1 MRILEWLNMLMPK
14 RELIECNKIIKKHFY
29 LRNISKKKRLLSS
42 GLMIEHLIKEVEWGK
57 FQINSYLLFRMSTCT
72 ESDRINETLK
82 SRPKLN
88 AESIDVKMLTATDF
102 FRSTSISKTTKAT

>member
-1 MRILEWLNMLMPK
+1 
-14 RELIECNKIIKKHFY
+14 
-29 LRNISKKKRLLSS
+29 
-42 GLMIEHLIKEVEWGK
+42 
-57 FQINSYLLFRMSTCT
+57 MSTCT

-102 FRSTSISKTTKAT
+102 FRSTSISKTSKAS